1 MVPCLAASTADLM
14 VVKLVDRMDTST
26 VQQSADLKD
35 QMMADKMAA
44 LRADSKV
51 NEMADKLA
59 MIMVGKMVDK
69 SADTMAA
76 VRDESL
82 VHY

>member
-14 VVKLVDRMDTST
+14 VEKLVDWMDTST

-51 NEMADKLA
+51 KETAD
-59 MIMVGKMVDK
+59 
-69 SADTMAA
+69 
-76 VRDESL
+76 
-82 VHY
+82 